1 MPTNVLIS
9 NVTAIS
15 VTVSWTAPLFNGNND
30 LTTYVVEQV
39 QDGVTKDNVGVGS
52 TNVLFDG
59 LKPFT
64 NYTFRVKAVNKIGEG
79 QFSVPSMVVQ
89 TSQASELVYVVISW
103 TLEPFCFYRARRF
116 SN

>member
-15 VTVSWTAPLFNGNND
+15 VTVSWTAPSFNGNNK
-30 LTTYVVEQV
+30 LIKYVVEQV
-39 QDGVTKDNVGVGS
+39 QDGVTKDKVGVG

-64 NYTFRVKAVNKIGEG
+64 NYTFRVKAVNQIGEG
-79 QFSVPSMVVQ
+79 KFSVPSMVVQ
-89 TSQASELVYVVISW
+89 TAQAGEFVYVVVY
-103 TLEPFCFYRARRF
+103 FF
-116 SN
+116 